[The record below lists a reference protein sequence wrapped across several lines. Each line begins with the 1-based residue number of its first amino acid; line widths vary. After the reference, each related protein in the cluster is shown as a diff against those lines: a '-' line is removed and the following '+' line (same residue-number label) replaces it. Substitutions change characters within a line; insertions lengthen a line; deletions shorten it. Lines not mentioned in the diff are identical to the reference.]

1 MNYSTSTKRL
11 QSSVSNLANTI
22 EEIAFQIIIEKG
34 ISEKKQLLET
44 FKSIPK
50 DLRAKIQ
57 SFHQT
62 KMPKVMCHDCENY
75 FYKLS
80 DINNAEGYYCQPWSD
95 INNEEG
101 YYCQPCVE
109 FYDL

>member
-1 MNYSTSTKRL
+1 MNYSTSTKT
-11 QSSVSNLANTI
+11 STTSTKTSVNNLADTI
-22 EEIAFQIIIEKG
+22 EEIAFQKIIEKG
-34 ISEKKQLLET
+34 ISETKQLLET
-44 FKSIPK
+44 FKDIPK
-50 DLRAKIQ
+50 VLRAKIQ

-62 KMPKVMCHDCENY
+62 KMPQVMCHDCGNY
-75 FYKLS
+75 FYKL
-80 DINNAEGYYCQPWSD
+80 SD